1 MNIKCP
7 QRITCSDF

>member
-7 QRITCSDF
+7 IRKK